1 MRFLIAAVL
10 MVSFLTGCSQAE
22 TSGKKLQ
29 KGKPEQTE
37 KVIKTLLKPL
47 SARGVEVKAVRPVK
61 EVKVPGFETFEVDLA
76 DKRNYRELKRYIFVN
91 PEKKL
96 IALQIFEYSLK
107 GDRVVLKPLKPNT
120 PEKRLKADVS
130 FLKEVE
136 NVLSESKIPHV
147 VGKGN
152 GKVYVVWDIFCPFCY
167 RHFNQI
173 EDIAKKNN
181 VEIHMIPLAVHGDN
195 SIKGLVYYTKLAREK
210 GVAGALKELY
220 SLGNGDFMKFAKTLE
235 EKLNTKEKMVEDQQK
250 VVDTLKRVEELLIKH
265 GIRATPTL
273 IYVPPGEKQG
283 YIHVGFIP
291 IEKLVKENGRN

>member
-29 KGKPEQTE
+29 KGEPEQTE

-61 EVKVPGFETFEVDLA
+61 EVKVPGFETYEVDLK

-96 IALQIFEYSLK
+96 IALQIFKYSLE
-107 GDRVVLKPLKPNT
+107 GDRVVLKPLKPNA

-167 RHFNQI
+167 KHFNQI
-173 EDIAKKNN
+173 EDIARKNN

-210 GVAGALKELY
+210 GVAGAL
-220 SLGNGDFMKFAKTLE
+220 
-235 EKLNTKEKMVEDQQK
+235 
-250 VVDTLKRVEELLIKH
+250 
-265 GIRATPTL
+265 
-273 IYVPPGEKQG
+273 
-283 YIHVGFIP
+283 
-291 IEKLVKENGRN
+291 